1 MVIYSSEPHPAW
13 EAAEFSVQRNP
24 LRAEGEG
31 PGSQGWQET
40 IQAPRNRT
48 EKKRTVAEPGRAG
61 RKEMQEEQRARR
73 LPGTPKRSSR
83 VSVKGQAAAY
93 VLIHRSLMLSPGEY
107 VYIFLCVWAIPLYI
121 QTLTSAQA
129 SRANSSSNT
138 AHTKFPFAPCLWT
151 RFYSV
156 TVNPGN
162 RL

>member
-1 MVIYSSEPHPAW
+1 MELQDVVIYPSEPHPAW

-31 PGSQGWQET
+31 PGNQGRQET

-61 RKEMQEEQRARR
+61 RKETQEEQRAGR

-93 VLIHRSLMLSPGEY
+93 VLIHRSLMLSLGKY
-107 VYIFLCVWAIPLYI
+107 VYIF
-121 QTLTSAQA
+121 
-129 SRANSSSNT
+129 
-138 AHTKFPFAPCLWT
+138 
-151 RFYSV
+151 FYV
-156 TVNPGN
+156 F
-162 RL
+162 RQFLFIYKL